1 MATRR
6 TFLLRLPATRSMF
19 PSRSPPAARVGCP
32 RRSIAWE
39 PSPATVPCAG
49 NDHLP
54 LRGLASMKISSFSVR
69 EQVSRSRRR
78 ASVLLEFAF
87 VIPILATLGIGILE
101 VARAV
106 MVRQILSDAAR
117 KGCRTAVLPS
127 GTTATATQD
136 AKDVLT
142 LNNISST
149 SATVTI
155 LVNGVS
161 ADASTAKMNDQ

>member
-1 MATRR
+1 
-6 TFLLRLPATRSMF
+6 
-19 PSRSPPAARVGCP
+19 
-32 RRSIAWE
+32 
-39 PSPATVPCAG
+39 
-49 NDHLP
+49 
-54 LRGLASMKISSFSVR
+54 MKISSFSVR

-161 ADASTAKMNDQ
+161 ADASTAKMNDQVSVKVSIPFAAVSWTSPIFLKNNNVESVTLVMLRQG